1 MPIYEYQCKSC
12 GAVSEVFSNV
22 GSHSDALTCK
32 NCGSPEM
39 DKLLS
44 AASIPTLPQRQAG
57 KTCCGRDEQCGS
69 PPGGKSCCSR

>member
-12 GAVSEVFSNV
+12 GAVSEIFSNV
-22 GSHSDALTCK
+22 AAHSDSLTCK
-32 NCGSPEM
+32 KCGGPEL
-39 DKLLS
+39 DKMLS

-69 PPGGKSCCSR
+69 PPGGKSCCSG

>member
-1 MPIYEYQCKSC
+1 MPIYEYQCKACGVVNEIFSNIGSHNDSLVCKSC
-12 GAVSEVFSNV
+12 G
-22 GSHSDALTCK
+22 SDDLEK
-32 NCGSPEM
+32 
-39 DKLLS
+39 KIS